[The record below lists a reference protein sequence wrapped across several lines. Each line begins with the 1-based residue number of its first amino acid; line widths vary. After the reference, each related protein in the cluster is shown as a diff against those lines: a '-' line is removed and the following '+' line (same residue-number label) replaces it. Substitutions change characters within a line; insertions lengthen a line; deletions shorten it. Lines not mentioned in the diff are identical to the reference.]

1 MSHFNLAIYLSR
13 AGHGALAHRLAVAVI
28 RLQMGSGYV
37 ASTAAALSAEPA
49 GRGVGDPVPSF
60 AQVCDEV
67 GAIEG
72 VELAR
77 LLEGLPGPAGSGEE
91 ALAAVL
97 VDNAVATIQPAA
109 DAKGVRVET
118 IIDPRV
124 GPVSGDPDRLQQV
137 LEHWRPL
144 IDGVVAAARGE
155 AEAAQAVELELDEL
169 AASPDWA
176 TLVAALRLVVAGQ
189 RDPTELEAG
198 LDDVDRAILAAVL
211 ARLGP
216 EP

>member
-97 VDNAVATIQPAA
+97 ALAAEVPAPT
-109 DAKGVRVET
+109 DQ
-118 IIDPRV
+118 
-124 GPVSGDPDRLQQV
+124 DRLQQV